1 LRGVAVFFCGAPRVL
16 LFPALAFLSSSV
28 LFRRDGIWSLPV
40 FGGAVSRL
48 IKRYHDSRDGE

>member
-1 LRGVAVFFCGAPRVL
+1 LPSFSAARLVCCF
-16 LFPALAFLSSSV
+16 FPALAFLSSSV